1 MQNTLNIAG
10 LRKRLAAFGLM
21 LVLLGSLFMPYSAG
35 TRAAAED
42 TGQYLNA
49 DTFIATAAKY
59 LGVPYKL
66 GEKGYKNAYG
76 ENLRL
81 YPMSMGDIRTKG
93 LDCSGL
99 FYNALTDLGVSTEGY
114 ENNHPV
120 PLSTYSWFH
129 KDGTP
134 YDGWFHINGQRVRP
148 TVVYWGRTNGSRP
161 YYYAGNSGWDT
172 IEPGSLVVAQPATGE
187 SSGHCWIYLGEFSD
201 RNEVIDYLV
210 SLGTDRSLANKFVG
224 DGKGDGGNH
233 WRIESSYGKNL
244 GSINKS
250 FKGVMVN
257 NQTNSSSKL
266 GKVGVI
272 TVTTASEENNTDTT
286 TTSDVFTQVYPT
298 NWVYNA
304 DRSYTG
310 TVYGRIGDTEDWW
323 YVKNGEVQLNAYGLE
338 RSAYHGSNV
347 MIDHGRV
354 DLNYNDS
361 FSEDERQTVY
371 YIRNGVVARDYT
383 GAANMSVDV
392 YDNLNHIVPQRA
404 WWRVEKGV
412 VNKTY
417 EGVTNNELGWWYFK
431 DGIVQFNYTG
441 IKQNGFGWWRI
452 ENGAV
457 NFQANGVYQNEF
469 GWWRVEN
476 GKVDFNANSIYQNA
490 SGWWKTTDGKV
501 TFKENGVYQ
510 NSNGWWK
517 VKDSKVDFKFNGIA
531 KNGLGNWFIEN
542 GKVNFG
548 YSGKVK
554 YNGRTYVV
562 TEGAAKLA

>member
-10 LRKRLAAFGLM
+10 LRRRLAPVLAV

-42 TGQYLNA
+42 TGKYLNA

-81 YPMSMGDIRTKG
+81 YPMSMGDIRSKG

-161 YYYAGNSGWDT
+161 YYYASNSGWDT
-172 IEPGSLVVAQPATGE
+172 IEPGSFVVAQPAAGE
-187 SSGHCWIYLGEFSD
+187 SSGHCWIYLGEFAG

-210 SLGTDRSLANKFVG
+210 SLGVNRDTANKYVG

-233 WRIESSYGKNL
+233 WRIESTIGTNL
-244 GSINKS
+244 GSINKK

-257 NQTNSSSKL
+257 NLTNGSSKL

-272 TVTTASEENNTDTT
+272 TVTTASPNNTETT
-286 TTSDVFTQVYPT
+286 VKGNEFTQIAPMT
-298 NWVYNA
+298 WQYNENHN
-304 DRSYTG
+304 YTG
-310 TVYGRIGDTEDWW
+310 TAYGTIDDVSDWW
-323 YVKNGEVQLNAYGLE
+323 FVRNGIVQLNEYGLE
-338 RSAYHGSNV
+338 QSNEHYGKV
-347 MIDHGRV
+347 MIQYGRA
-354 DLNYNDS
+354 NFAYNDS
-361 FSEDERQTVY
+361 FSEDEHQTVY
-371 YIRNGVVARDYT
+371 YIKNGRVASDYT

-392 YDNLNHIVPQRA
+392 YDNLNHLVPQRS
-404 WWRVEKGV
+404 WWRVENGV

-452 ENGAV
+452 ENGKV
-457 NFQANGVYQNEF
+457 NFDANGVYQNEC

-476 GKVDFNANSIYQNA
+476 GKFDFNANSIYQNA
-490 SGWWKTTDGKV
+490 SGWWKTTNGKV

-517 VKDSKVDFKFNGIA
+517 VNDSKVDFKFNGIA
-531 KNGLGNWFIEN
+531 KNGLGTWFIEN

-548 YSGKVK
+548 YSGQVK
-554 YNGRTYVV
+554 YNGKTYVV
-562 TEGAAKLA
+562 TEGAARLA

>member
-21 LVLLGSLFMPYSAG
+21 LVLLGSLFMPYYAG

-42 TGQYLNA
+42 TGKYLNA

-81 YPMSMGDIRTKG
+81 YPMSMGDIRSKG

-161 YYYAGNSGWDT
+161 YFYASNSGWDT
-172 IEPGSLVVAQPATGE
+172 IEPGSLVVAQPAAGE
-187 SSGHCWIYLGEFSD
+187 SSGHCWIYLGEFAG

-210 SLGTDRSLANKFVG
+210 SLGVNRDTANKYVG

-233 WRIESSYGKNL
+233 WRIESTIGTNL
-244 GSINKS
+244 GSINKK

-257 NQTNSSSKL
+257 NMTNGSSKL

-272 TVTTASEENNTDTT
+272 TVTTASPNNTETT
-286 TTSDVFTQVYPT
+286 VKGNEFTQIAPMT
-298 NWVYNA
+298 WQYNENHN
-304 DRSYTG
+304 YTG
-310 TVYGRIGDTEDWW
+310 TAYGTIGDVSDWW
-323 YVKNGEVQLNAYGLE
+323 FVRNGIVQLNEYGLE
-338 RSAYHGSNV
+338 QSDEHYGKV
-347 MIDHGRV
+347 MIQYGRA
-354 DLNYNDS
+354 NFYYNDS
-361 FSEDERQTVY
+361 FSEDEHQTVY
-371 YIRNGVVARDYT
+371 CIKNGMVASDYT

-392 YDNLNHIVPQRA
+392 YDNLNHIVPQRS
-404 WWRVEKGV
+404 WWRVENGV

-431 DGIVQFNYTG
+431 DGIVQFGYTG
-441 IKQNGFGWWRI
+441 IQRNGLGWWRI

-490 SGWWKTTDGKV
+490 SGWWKTTNGKV

-531 KNGLGNWFIEN
+531 KNGLGTWFIEN
-542 GKVNFG
+542 GKVNFN

-554 YNGRTYVV
+554 YNGKTYVV
-562 TEGAAKLA
+562 TEGAARLA

>member
-10 LRKRLAAFGLM
+10 LRKRLAAFGLI
-21 LVLLGSLFMPYSAG
+21 LVLLGSLFMPYSAV

-42 TGQYLNA
+42 TGKYLNA
-49 DTFIATAAKY
+49 DTFIAEAAKY

-81 YPMSMGDIRTKG
+81 YPMSMGDIRSKG

-161 YYYAGNSGWDT
+161 YYYASNSGWDT
-172 IEPGSLVVAQPATGE
+172 IEPGSLVVAQPAAGE
-187 SSGHCWIYLGEFSD
+187 SSGHCWIYLGEFAG
-201 RNEVIDYLV
+201 RNEVIDYLE
-210 SLGTDRSLANKFVG
+210 SLGINRTLADKFVG

-233 WRIESSYGKNL
+233 WRLESTIGTNL
-244 GSINKS
+244 GSVNKK

-257 NQTNSSSKL
+257 NMTNGSSKL

-272 TVTTASEENNTDTT
+272 TVTTASQNNTETT
-286 TTSDVFTQVYPT
+286 VQGNEFTQISPMT
-298 NWVYNA
+298 WQYNQNHN
-304 DRSYTG
+304 YTG
-310 TVYGRIGDTEDWW
+310 TAYGTIGDVSDWW
-323 YVKNGEVQLNAYGLE
+323 FVRNGIVQLNEYGLE
-338 RSAYHGSNV
+338 QSNEHYGKV
-347 MIDHGRV
+347 MIQYGRA
-354 DLNYNDS
+354 NFAYNDS
-361 FSEDERQTVY
+361 FSEDEHQTVY
-371 YIRNGVVARDYT
+371 CIKNGMVASDYT
-383 GAANMSVDV
+383 GAAHMSVDV

-431 DGIVQFNYTG
+431 DGIVQFGYTG

-452 ENGAV
+452 ENGKV
-457 NFQANGVYQNEF
+457 NFDANGVYQNEF

-517 VKDSKVDFKFNGIA
+517 VKDSKVDFSFNGIA
-531 KNGLGNWFIEN
+531 KNDLGTWFIEN

-548 YSGKVK
+548 YNGKVK
-554 YNGRTYVV
+554 YNGRMYVV
-562 TEGAAKLA
+562 TNGAAKLA